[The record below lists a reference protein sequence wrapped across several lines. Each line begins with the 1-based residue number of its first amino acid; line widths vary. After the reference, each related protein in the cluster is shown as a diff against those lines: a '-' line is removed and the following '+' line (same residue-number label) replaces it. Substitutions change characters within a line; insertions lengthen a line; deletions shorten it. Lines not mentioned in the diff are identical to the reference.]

1 MKFLFSDSRKY
12 YLRLSEETGFQKDII
27 EKAHRLIM
35 ILEFINYNAD
45 LRDNLVLKGGTALN
59 LTLFNLPR
67 LSVDLD
73 FDYHSYENR
82 DKVLQERRRV
92 KEILYEYFQR
102 EGYGISQKS
111 KDYFALESIVVDY
124 INNAGNND
132 NIKLEI
138 NYSLRH
144 HIWPT
149 VLRKATT
156 KLFGSTIELRT
167 LNGVEL
173 VESKTVA
180 LLNRL
185 AARDLYDLYNV
196 AKYKII
202 SEQDYRH
209 FCNAVIFYC
218 SLAGHLPDLD
228 KLSERLDDLSELTIK
243 QELQPMLVK
252 SERFD
257 LNSAKKVV
265 REFLSNSLVIQSNH
279 KRYLEQFAEGNYRP
293 ELLFSSSSLE
303 NIQKHPMAIW
313 KTMNRQT

>member
-1 MKFLFSDSRKY
+1 MRSLFSGSRKY
-12 YLRLSEETGFQKDII
+12 YLKLSEDTGFQKDIL
-27 EKAHRLIM
+27 EKVHRLIM
-35 ILEFINYNAD
+35 ILEFINNNAYLKD
-45 LRDNLVLKGGTALN
+45 RLILKGGTALN

-73 FDYHSYENR
+73 FDYHSFENR
-82 DKVLQERRRV
+82 DKVLKERRKV
-92 KEILYEYFQR
+92 KEILYEFFQR

-111 KDYFALESIVVDY
+111 KEYFALESIVVDY

-149 VLRKATT
+149 VLRKANT
-156 KLFGSTIELRT
+156 KLFGSTFEVRT

-173 VESKTVA
+173 VASKTVA

-185 AARDLYDLYNV
+185 AARDFYDLYNV
-196 AKYKII
+196 AKYQII
-202 SEQDYRH
+202 PEQDYEH

-228 KLSERLDDLSELTIK
+228 KLSERVDDLSELTIK

-257 LNSAKKVV
+257 LDSAKKVV
-265 REFLSNSLVIQSNH
+265 REFLSNSLVIQSKH
-279 KRYLEQFAEGNYRP
+279 RKYLERFTGGNYQP

-303 NIQKHPMAIW
+303 NIQEHPMAIW
-313 KTMNRQT
+313 KTMNR